1 MAMVVKN
8 NLSAKNTLNQLD
20 KNEKAKN
27 KNLKNLSSGLKINS
41 AGDDASGL
49 SISERMEV
57 QIRSLDQDNQNSQNG
72 VSMLK
77 TAEGA
82 VSSTVD
88 ILRTLKEKAINA
100 ANDTNTDADRA
111 TMQKEFDQAIE
122 QIDENAH
129 QTYNGQTLIDGSK
142 EHYVPDPGTRTSLT
156 NETLYSDT
164 NDMTFLTDLKVSEG
178 NSLLIDSTDTMTVSY
193 VMDGKTYT
201 SSIKVGTTDLGSIFP
216 NAFPDKTDQDVA
228 LRYPVDNTVGENEFG
243 ETVMNP
249 SGKVALTFQ
258 SRIEGVDHQI
268 AGLTITFQDKYGTAK
283 DKANALFEHLSTT
296 VCAKDP
302 SEDHSIS
309 INKSGKEMKVS
320 FSDLTS
326 RGLGFGS
333 LNTPKSFF
341 PTMPDYASQKI
352 SEDLRSVKAQNA
364 NGETKTLDVTNFTYL
379 NLYDKINNEHLVFD
393 NMLFLNASNQSFA
406 VTAGDIIAKMLVIKA
421 IKEKHYMK
429 ANASMIDSAIKK
441 CDMALEDNDRYCKE
455 YYAL

>member
-1 MAMVVKN
+1 M
-8 NLSAKNTLNQLD
+8 
-20 KNEKAKN
+20 
-27 KNLKNLSSGLKINS
+27 
-41 AGDDASGL
+41 
-49 SISERMEV
+49 
-57 QIRSLDQDNQNSQNG
+57 
-72 VSMLK
+72 
-77 TAEGA
+77 
-82 VSSTVD
+82 
-88 ILRTLKEKAINA
+88 
-100 ANDTNTDADRA
+100 
-111 TMQKEFDQAIE
+111 
-122 QIDENAH
+122 
-129 QTYNGQTLIDGSK
+129 
-142 EHYVPDPGTRTSLT
+142 
-156 NETLYSDT
+156 
-164 NDMTFLTDLKVSEG
+164 TDLADSDG
-178 NSLLIDSTDTMTVSY
+178 NSLRIDSTDTMTVSY
-193 VMDGKTYT
+193 VMNGKTYT
-201 SSIKVGTTDLGSIFP
+201 GSTKVGDIMLNGIF
-216 NAFPDKTDQDVA
+216 DYTVGDSYIV
-228 LRYPVDNTVGENEFG
+228 LRTPVDNTVGTNEFG

-249 SGKVALTFQ
+249 SGKTALTFMSQ
-258 SRIEGVDHQI
+258 VPGVDHQI

-333 LNTPKSFF
+333 LNTPESLF

-455 YYAL
+455 YFAL

>member
-1 MAMVVKN
+1 MKFSNLELQEIQKSGAAYIPVNLTYVDKDNKVETNLLCVHDDKGELGNGKNVVWEATEANAAIQLLTAHKNMVE
-8 NLSAKNTLNQLD
+8 NT
-20 KNEKAKN
+20 
-27 KNLKNLSSGLKINS
+27 
-41 AGDDASGL
+41 
-49 SISERMEV
+49 
-57 QIRSLDQDNQNSQNG
+57 RS
-72 VSMLK
+72 
-77 TAEGA
+77 
-82 VSSTVD
+82 

-111 TMQKEFDQAIE
+111 TIQKEVDQALD
-122 QIDENAH
+122 QIDENANV
-129 QTYNGQTLIDGSK
+129 TFNGKTLLDGSK
-142 EHYVPDPGTRTSLT
+142 NDRVAAPGTYTSLT
-156 NETLYSDT
+156 NETLSSDT
-164 NDMTFLTDLKVSEG
+164 DDFTYLTDLADSDG
-178 NSLLIDSTDTMTVSY
+178 NSLRIDSTDTMTVSY
-193 VMDGKTYT
+193 VMNGKTYT
-201 SSIKVGTTDLGSIFP
+201 SAIKVGDTDLGSIFP
-216 NAFPDKTDQDVA
+216 NAFHDKIDQDVV

-341 PTMPDYASQKI
+341 PTMSDYASQKI

-393 NMLFLNASNQSFA
+393 NMLFLNASNQSIA
-406 VTAGDIIAKMLVIKA
+406 VTAEDIIAKMLVIKA